1 MLLNF
6 ARRLVVATLT
16 GVLIAACAANRPNAS
31 AAPSTALHSMEQT
44 SLQRAIAGMSRTDP
58 QQSGMR
64 LLALGNEALGLRM
77 ALADAAE
84 RTLDLQYYRIH
95 DDRAAHA
102 VLAHVA
108 AAAERG
114 VRVRILL
121 DDVDALGRDEPLSAF
136 ASHPNVQVRVFNP
149 FVLRGRFGLGHVLEF
164 LGDSDR
170 LGRRMHNKLF
180 VADNA
185 AAIVGGRNLGNEY
198 FAVDADDA
206 FVDLD
211 LFVAGPVVRD
221 LSSSFDEFWNSRWA
235 VPIASLDW
243 RLPRPV
249 AVLFREFEQAHEQ
262 LHNSGYEDGLRQGN
276 FDKLDMPAW
285 PHLEWGTVTAI
296 HDRPAKLVTPIDAP
310 DTHIGPRI
318 RELVQSAKHE
328 VLLISPYFVPGAEG
342 VRLLTDLARAGIR
355 VRALTNSLASND
367 VLAAHAGYARYRVL
381 LLAGGVELYEMN
393 PGGHHP
399 ETHAPR
405 LHASDSQPIRLHTK
419 AIIIDRRWLFVG
431 SMNLDPRSNHLNTE
445 NGLLVDNRRL
455 AEDQAATF
463 DRLIESHISFT
474 VRIVDARLIWSGRQ
488 QGAAVRFS
496 TDPYATLGQ
505 RLAAELL
512 SLIVDEELL

>member
-1 MLLNF
+1 MLLKLAN
-6 ARRLVVATLT
+6 LVAVLLA
-16 GVLIAACAANRPNAS
+16 GVLIAGCAANRPAAS
-31 AAPSTALHSMEQT
+31 AAPPTALAPVKQT
-44 SLQRAIAGMSRTDP
+44 SLERAIEGLGHSNP

-64 LLALGNEALGLRM
+64 LLALGSEALGLRM

-84 RTLDLQYYRIH
+84 RTLDLQYFKIH
-95 DDRAAHA
+95 DDRAANA

-108 AAAERG
+108 NAAERG

-136 ASHPNVQVRVFNP
+136 AVHPNVEVRVFNP
-149 FVLRGRFGLGHVLEF
+149 FVLRGRFGLGHVVEF

-180 VADNA
+180 VADDA

-198 FAVDADDA
+198 FAVGAGDA

-221 LSSSFDEFWNSRWA
+221 LSSSFDEYWNSRWS

-243 RLPRPV
+243 RLPRPTE
-249 AVLFREFEQAHEQ
+249 VLFRELERGHEE
-262 LHNSGYEDGLRQGN
+262 LHKSDYEVRLRQGHI
-276 FDKLDMPAW
+276 DKLDLPAW
-285 PHLEWGTVTAI
+285 PHLEWGTVTALV
-296 HDRPAKLVTPIDAP
+296 DRPDKLVTPMNAP

-318 RELVQSAKHE
+318 RELLQSASRE
-328 VLLISPYFVPGAEG
+328 VLLISPYFVPGEQG
-342 VRLLTDLARAGIR
+342 VGLLTNLARAGIR
-355 VRALTNSLASND
+355 VRVLTNSLASTD
-367 VLAAHAGYARYRVL
+367 VLVAHAGYARYRIP
-381 LLAGGVELYEMN
+381 LLAGGVELYEMD
-393 PGGHHP
+393 PGGHDA
-399 ETHAPR
+399 ETHEPR
-405 LHASDSQPIRLHTK
+405 LRTSDSQPIRLHAK

-455 AEDQAATF
+455 AGEQATLF
-463 DRLIESHISFT
+463 DRLIESKISFT
-474 VRIVDARLIWSGRQ
+474 VRIAEGRLIWISRQ
-488 QGAAVRFS
+488 KGVVQFS
-496 TDPYATLGQ
+496 SDPYATLGQ

-512 SLIVDEELL
+512 SVFVDDELL

>member
-1 MLLNF
+1 MLLKL
-6 ARRLVVATLT
+6 ARHLVAAALA
-16 GVLIAACAANRPNAS
+16 GVLIAGCAANRPNAS
-31 AAPSTALHSMEQT
+31 AVPSTALSPVEQT
-44 SLQRAIAGMSRTDP
+44 SLQRAIAEMSRTNP
-58 QQSGMR
+58 QESGMR
-64 LLALGNEALGLRM
+64 LLALGREALGLRM

-102 VLAHVA
+102 ALAHVA

-121 DDVDALGRDEPLSAF
+121 DDVHALGRDEPLSAF
-136 ASHPNVQVRVFNP
+136 GSHPNVQVRVFNP
-149 FVLRGRFGLGHVLEF
+149 FVLRGRFGLGHVVEF

-198 FAVDADDA
+198 FSINTGDT

-211 LFVAGPVVRD
+211 LFVAGPVVRE
-221 LSSSFDEFWNSRWA
+221 LSSSFDEFWNSRWS
-235 VPIASLDW
+235 VPIESLDW

-249 AVLFREFEQAHEQ
+249 AVLFRELEHGHEQ
-262 LHNSGYEDGLRQGN
+262 LHNSEYEVGLRQGRL
-276 FDKLDMPAW
+276 DKLDLPAW
-285 PHLEWGTVTAI
+285 PNLEWGTVTALL
-296 HDRPAKLVTPIDAP
+296 DRPAKLVTPINAP
-310 DTHIGPRI
+310 DTHMGPRI
-318 RELVQSAKHE
+318 RELLQSANHE
-328 VLLISPYFVPGAEG
+328 VLLISPYFVPGDEG

-367 VLAAHAGYARYRVL
+367 VLAAHAGYARYRMP

-393 PGGHHP
+393 PGGHDP
-399 ETHAPR
+399 ETHKPR
-405 LHASDSQPIRLHTK
+405 LHTSDSQPIRLHTK
-419 AIIIDRRWLFVG
+419 AIIIDRRWLFIG

-455 AEDQAATF
+455 AGDQAALF
-463 DRLIESHISFT
+463 DRLIESHVSFT
-474 VRIVDARLIWSGRQ
+474 LRIVDERLIWISRQ
-488 QGAAVRFS
+488 EGAAVQFS